1 MELNKLRDRAYNCAV
16 NHGFHE
22 KELSNEHWLW
32 LVVTELAEATEADRK
47 GKHADVDT
55 FNRGIE
61 LKMKEFDIH
70 GDSINYDFIDL
81 FNLSIKDSVE
91 DEISDACIRLLDFA
105 GLRDIDLDDYGYSE
119 SDTEG
124 YSDLTFTE
132 SMLYITEGI
141 ANGFYVNMDIEFDV
155 PSIINEIFCFC
166 KSRDID
172 ILWHIEQKMK
182 YNETRPYKHGKQY

>member
-1 MELNKLRDRAYNCAV
+1 MELNQLRDRAYKCAL

-32 LVVTELAEATEADRK
+32 LVITELAEATEADRK
-47 GKHADVDT
+47 GKHADRNQFD
-55 FNRGIE
+55 NYMN
-61 LKMKEFDIH
+61 MKERSDDEFSYAFKH
-70 GDSINYDFIDL
+70 N
-81 FNLSIKDSVE
+81 IKDGVE
-91 DEISDACIRLLDFA
+91 DELSDACIRLLDFA
-105 GLRDIDLDDYGYSE
+105 GLRDIDLDDYEYSE

-132 SMLYITEGI
+132 SMLYITEEI
-141 ANGFYVNMDIEFDV
+141 ANGFYANMDIELAV
-155 PSIINEIFCFC
+155 PSIINEILCFC